1 MQIHAFLLPAS
12 AWRFFHHASQ
22 QVQIIG
28 ISSHVSQHTGNGQT
42 SGVGLGEDVTFLT
55 MKLNAVD
62 LCQANKFLTGK
73 GQVWIKSIDE
83 YGQKSTQ
90 RFLVEISQQASSEG
104 LRRSRTGMPGANL
117 KLITMLRINP
127 VSQAVRYMFSQSLSP
142 I

>member
-28 ISSHVSQHTGNGQT
+28 ISSHVSQHAGNGQT
-42 SGVGLGEDVTFLT
+42 TGVGLGEDVTFLT
-55 MKLNAVD
+55 LKLNAVD
-62 LCQANKFLTGK
+62 LCQADKFLTGT

-90 RFLVEISQQASSEG
+90 RFLAETSQQASSKG
-104 LRRSRTGMPGANL
+104 LRRSRTGMPGD
-117 KLITMLRINP
+117 KLEVDHN
-127 VSQAVRYMFSQSLSP
+127 VED
-142 I
+142 